1 MVAFSPIEWRRR
13 LWSVAVVSPVTE
25 VEEIT
30 HPALLKN
37 TVLVLFSASIT
48 LLGGFSLILLL
59 TSWNRSLKI
68 EVHNKTYELK
78 QSNEFLEKANQN
90 LEELDGLKSDF
101 VSMVSHELKMPLAV
115 IKTSTELLKDADGSE
130 LIDKDELIE
139 RIMRNVDRQTRMVN
153 DLLDLSQIESG
164 MMNFKKEEVDLH
176 EVISTSI
183 ETVEKTAYDLGI
195 GIYTSVPE
203 HLPGITGNKDALV
216 SVFVNL
222 LNNSLKFTPWGGR
235 IDIDIVELDQYIQ
248 ATVKD
253 NGIGLGTDDIE
264 KIFEKFYRVGNDI
277 YNDTNGT
284 GLGIAIAK
292 GIVEGHGGSIEVE
305 SKEGKGITFT
315 FTVKK

>member
-1 MVAFSPIEWRRR
+1 M
-13 LWSVAVVSPVTE
+13 
-25 VEEIT
+25 
-30 HPALLKN
+30 
-37 TVLVLFSASIT
+37 
-48 LLGGFSLILLL
+48 
-59 TSWNRSLKI
+59 
-68 EVHNKTYELK
+68 
-78 QSNEFLEKANQN
+78 QSNEFLEKANQK
-90 LEELDGLKSDF
+90 LKELDGLKSDF
-101 VSMVSHELKMPLAV
+101 VSMVSHELKMPLAA
-115 IKTSTELLKDADGSE
+115 IKTSTELLKDADENE

-139 RIMRNVDRQTRMVN
+139 KILRNVDRQTRMVN
-153 DLLDLSQIESG
+153 DQLDLSRIESG

-195 GIYTSVPE
+195 GIHTSIPE

-277 YNDTNGT
+277 YNNTNGT
-284 GLGIAIAK
+284 GLGLTIAK
-292 GIVEGHGGSIEVE
+292 GIVEGHGGSIQVE

-315 FTVKK
+315 FTIKK